1 MIEKVIAFL
10 DSLDSAELDRL
21 PPAHRQKFAALC
33 HHWWQLA
40 EHCREQSTAD
50 VLANQK
56 QGTRSG

>member
-21 PPAHRQKFAALC
+21 APAHRQKFAALC

-40 EHCREQSTAD
+40 EHRQGQQKASVSAD
-50 VLANQK
+50 SK
-56 QGTRSG
+56 CGRHSE

>member
-21 PPAHRQKFAALC
+21 APAHRQKFAALC

-40 EHCREQSTAD
+40 EHRQKEPRAGILAD
-50 VLANQK
+50 LK
-56 QGTRSG
+56 DGKRSE